1 MGLENATA
9 AKKPTEYGALPKDEL
24 GESCNDDFID
34 TSSIVGMFLYLQ
46 GHARPEIAFSVS

>member
-9 AKKPTEYGALPKDEL
+9 AKNPTEYGALPKDEL
-24 GESCNDDFID
+24 GESCNDNFID